1 MGILGWAKVLGTI
14 KDLNDLN
21 KLSYFSLE
29 KYCEEN
35 HLTYYKIVNFLEIAN
50 EIINDNSPLV
60 EALKQ
65 DKEELNK
72 LKKIKVKSTVNNLE
86 VYSLDLKKI

>member
-35 HLTYYKIVNFLEIAN
+35 NLTYYKIVNFLEIAN
-50 EIINDNSPLV
+50 EIINDDSRLV
-60 EALKQ
+60 EALQQ

-86 VYSLDLKKI
+86 VYSLDFKRI